1 MLLSTEDLKS
11 MIDDVSDMPASRISL
26 EAGDNSTEAGFRR
39 SLAGQGTVNLETFLV
54 IMEKSA
60 W

>member
-1 MLLSTEDLKS
+1 
-11 MIDDVSDMPASRISL
+11 MIDDVSDMPGSRIAFQA
-26 EAGDNSTEAGFRR
+26 EENSTEAGFR
-39 SLAGQGTVNLETFLV
+39 SDLAGQGTVSLETFLV